1 MPTSYLKQLLGKNE
15 QIILVAR
22 QHWLVLVGEILSESV
37 LTFALI
43 VLISMVWQLTSNS
56 LAAFG
61 YLLLLFPLV
70 SLWRDV
76 LVWANQQF
84 VVTTRRIIQ
93 LEGVLHK
100 HITDSSLEKVN
111 DVKLTQS
118 VWGRLLNYGDI
129 EILTASELGVN
140 LFKRIASPI
149 KFKTVMVDAKD
160 KLGGDASGVGARSAT
175 PDIPAM
181 IAQLDNLRKQGVLTE
196 EEFGR
201 KKAELLAK
209 M

>member
-1 MPTSYLKQLLGKNE
+1 MQTSYLKQLLGKNE

-37 LTFALI
+37 LTLALI
-43 VLISMVWQLTSNS
+43 VLISMVWQLTGNS
-56 LAAFG
+56 LVAFG

-76 LVWANQQF
+76 LIWANQQF

-129 EILTASELGVN
+129 EILTASELGIN
-140 LFKRIASPI
+140 LFKRIAAPI
-149 KFKTVMVDAKD
+149 KFKTVMVDAKE
-160 KLGGDASGVGARSAT
+160 KLGGDSSGGGARSAT

-196 EEFGR
+196 EEFGK

>member
-37 LTFALI
+37 LTLALI
-43 VLISMVWQLTSNS
+43 VLISMVWQLSDNPRV
-56 LAAFG
+56 AFG
-61 YLLLLFPLV
+61 YFLLLFPLV
-70 SLWRDV
+70 SLWRDG
-76 LVWANQQF
+76 LIWANQQF

-140 LFKRIASPI
+140 VFKRIASPI

-160 KLGGDASGVGARSAT
+160 KLGGDSSGGGARSAT

-181 IAQLDNLRKQGVLTE
+181 IGQLDNLRKQGVLTE
-196 EEFGR
+196 EEFGK

>member
-37 LTFALI
+37 LTIALI
-43 VLISMVWQLTSNS
+43 VLISMVWQLTGNS
-56 LAAFG
+56 LVGFG
-61 YLLLLFPLV
+61 YLLLFFPLV

-76 LVWANQQF
+76 LIWANQQF

-160 KLGGDASGVGARSAT
+160 KLGGDSSGVGARSAT

>member
-1 MPTSYLKQLLGKNE
+1 MQTSYLRQLLGKNE

-37 LTFALI
+37 LTLALI
-43 VLISMVWQLTSNS
+43 VLISLVWQLTGNS
-56 LAAFG
+56 LVAFG

-76 LVWANQQF
+76 LIWANQQF

-129 EILTASELGVN
+129 EILTASELGIN
-140 LFKRIASPI
+140 LFKRIAAPI
-149 KFKTVMVDAKD
+149 KFKTVMVDAKE
-160 KLGGDASGVGARSAT
+160 KLGGDSSGGGARSAT

-196 EEFGR
+196 EEFGK